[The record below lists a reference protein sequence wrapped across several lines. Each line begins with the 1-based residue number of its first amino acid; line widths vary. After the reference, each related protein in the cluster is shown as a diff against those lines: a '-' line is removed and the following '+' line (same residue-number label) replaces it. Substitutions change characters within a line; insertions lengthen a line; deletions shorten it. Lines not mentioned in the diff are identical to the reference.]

1 MSSTEERVAQQEAF
15 ASYIDEYVVYLRDV
29 RKLSPNTVRAYA
41 TDLDAFLGWV
51 KREGVLPLEVSHR
64 QLRRWLMDLN
74 RAAYTPKT
82 VNRKLSA
89 VRSLYRW
96 LVHTDRTS
104 MDSAAALASPKLA
117 KLLPHSMS
125 DSEVGR
131 LIDTCDPSTV
141 EGLRDR
147 ALIEL
152 LYATGARISEAAGL
166 TLADIDLAQ
175 GQVRL
180 FGKGSKE
187 RIVPIHRTCA
197 DTVRA
202 YLLRSRPELLAAAKD
217 RTGTD
222 TLFIST
228 RGNPMK
234 AAALRTVFERHV
246 AQAGLD
252 ASITPHAMRH
262 SYATELLGGGADLR
276 SVQELLGH
284 ESLSTTQIY
293 THLSIDR
300 LKQATRQA
308 HPRSGE

>member
-1 MSSTEERVAQQEAF
+1 MSATEERTAQQEAF
-15 ASYIDEYVVYLRDV
+15 AAYIDEFIVYLRDV
-29 RKLSPNTVRAYA
+29 RMLSPNTVRAYA
-41 TDLDAFLGWV
+41 TDLDAYLGWI

-82 VNRKLSA
+82 INRKLSA
-89 VRSLYRW
+89 VRSLYKW
-96 LVHTDRTS
+96 LVHTDRTD

-117 KLLPHSMS
+117 RLLPHSMN
-125 DSEVGR
+125 DAEVER
-131 LIDTCDPSTV
+131 LIGTCDTSTV
-141 EGLRDR
+141 EGVRDR

-152 LYATGARISEAAGL
+152 LYATGARISEAAGIAL
-166 TLADIDLAQ
+166 SDIDLAQ
-175 GQVRL
+175 GQIRL

-187 RIVPIHRTCA
+187 RIVPIHRTCVDA
-197 DTVRA
+197 IRT
-202 YLLRSRPELLAAAKD
+202 YLMRSRPELLSHAKD
-217 RTGTD
+217 RTATD
-222 TLFIST
+222 KLFIST

-262 SYATELLGGGADLR
+262 SYATELLSGGADLR

-300 LKQATRQA
+300 LKAATRQA